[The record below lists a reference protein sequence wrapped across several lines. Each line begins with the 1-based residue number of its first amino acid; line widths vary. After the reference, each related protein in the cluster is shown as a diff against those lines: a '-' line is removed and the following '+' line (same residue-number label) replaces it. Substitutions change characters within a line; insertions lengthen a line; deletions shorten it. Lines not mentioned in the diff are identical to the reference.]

1 MYRGGMMKSIRKLTL
16 LGLVFFT
23 PLLVFAQSTDPSM
36 ECFSALESNPE
47 LQILKGKVALGNVSG
62 QNLEILANDKK
73 PSPAEKSAL
82 AKWDA
87 LRQPCIKQSSEWS
100 QSHYAPN
107 IAVISDRL
115 KSQFNS
121 LLADLYGGKITY
133 GQFAKARQANLD
145 NAKAEAVNLNQQNQN
160 ANIQNQQQQQQ
171 LNQQVQQAEAQN
183 QAQRNALATQMIL
196 NNKPYQVPIPQST
209 TPYQI
214 PQLQA
219 PQLQSP
225 KNTNCR
231 MIGNTMNCTTY

>member
-1 MYRGGMMKSIRKLTL
+1 MRSDSEDIGRLMLYQAFAAKSLRASVTQARACEVMATASEDRVMKRK
-16 LGLVFFT
+16 
-23 PLLVFAQSTDPSM
+23 PL
-36 ECFSALESNPE
+36 SN
-47 LQILKGKVALGNVSG
+47 
-62 QNLEILANDKK
+62 
-73 PSPAEKSAL
+73 
-82 AKWDA
+82 
-87 LRQPCIKQSSEWS
+87 
-100 QSHYAPN
+100 
-107 IAVISDRL
+107 
-115 KSQFNS
+115 
-121 LLADLYGGKITY
+121 
-133 GQFAKARQANLD
+133 